1 MEFGQSKGY
10 RVFNMKYIRTYL
22 KQLVGDKLCSTL
34 YFEERM
40 HLYEKTNYN
49 LGHRLFLHLIWSSDR
64 G

>member
-1 MEFGQSKGY
+1 
-10 RVFNMKYIRTYL
+10 MKYIRTCL